1 MKNAVMLQGFE
12 WYLPDDG
19 EYYNTMITRVPDLA
33 KAGFS
38 AIWLPPFCKATGTG
52 DTGYGIYD
60 LYDLGEFDQKGS
72 VRTKY
77 GTKEQLHALIDTC
90 HEHGILVYADVVM
103 NHKAGADRSEVFKAV
118 PVDPQQRSNDIGA
131 ARDIEG
137 WTGFDFPGRKGRYS
151 RFKWNF
157 NHFTGVDFDQ
167 KTGENGIFRILGD
180 NKGWAYGVSDELGN
194 YDYLMFADVDHAH
207 PDVKKELMKWSD
219 WLVKQ
224 TKVDGFRLDA
234 LKHIDHD
241 FVSDFIAHSHRVR
254 GKDFYLFGEYWVADP
269 DRAEHYLYETDYNMD
284 IFDVGLHF
292 NLARASKEGKKYDL
306 RKIFD
311 NSVVQEHPLIAVT
324 FVDNH
329 DTQPGQSLS
338 SFVEPWFKRIAYGLI
353 LLRKDGYPCVFFG
366 DYYGLHGKYS
376 MKPQQEIIDNL
387 LYIRKHYAHGEQ
399 IDYFDDP
406 NTIGWVRLGT
416 EEHPGSLAV
425 VLTNGDMSQLTM
437 NVGVD
442 QAGKIYKDLTGQN
455 RDRVTIDENGN
466 GLFTV
471 PPGSLTAWAEDLA

>member
-131 ARDIEG
+131 ARDIEL
-137 WTGFDFPGRKGRYS
+137 DRLRFPGKGRYS

-167 KTGENGIFRILGD
+167 KTGENGIFVSSATT
-180 NKGWAYGVSDELGN
+180 KGG
-194 YDYLMFADVDHAH
+194 
-207 PDVKKELMKWSD
+207 
-219 WLVKQ
+219 
-224 TKVDGFRLDA
+224 
-234 LKHIDHD
+234 
-241 FVSDFIAHSHRVR
+241 
-254 GKDFYLFGEYWVADP
+254 
-269 DRAEHYLYETDYNMD
+269 
-284 IFDVGLHF
+284 
-292 NLARASKEGKKYDL
+292 
-306 RKIFD
+306 
-311 NSVVQEHPLIAVT
+311 
-324 FVDNH
+324 
-329 DTQPGQSLS
+329 
-338 SFVEPWFKRIAYGLI
+338 
-353 LLRKDGYPCVFFG
+353 
-366 DYYGLHGKYS
+366 
-376 MKPQQEIIDNL
+376 
-387 LYIRKHYAHGEQ
+387 
-399 IDYFDDP
+399 
-406 NTIGWVRLGT
+406 
-416 EEHPGSLAV
+416 
-425 VLTNGDMSQLTM
+425 
-437 NVGVD
+437 
-442 QAGKIYKDLTGQN
+442 
-455 RDRVTIDENGN
+455 
-466 GLFTV
+466 
-471 PPGSLTAWAEDLA
+471 LTACPTSWATATT